1 LTEGEEMRKPR
12 IYLETTMFNFYFD
25 ADRDAHS
32 ATVKLFEKISAGEY
46 EAYTSVYVLD
56 ELENAQEPKKS
67 KMLALLDK
75 YSIEVLEVE
84 SEAERLAEMY
94 VNESVIPAKFAYD
107 GIHIAIATTNELDCI
122 FSLNFK
128 HINKLKTKTMTSVI
142 NVREGYRQVIVASPM
157 EVVEDE

>member
-1 LTEGEEMRKPR
+1 MRKPK

-25 ADRDAHS
+25 TDRDAHK

-56 ELENAQEPKKS
+56 ELESAQEPKKS
-67 KMLALLDK
+67 NMLALIDK
-75 YSIEVLEVE
+75 YRVRVLEVE
-84 SEAERLAEMY
+84 NAAEKLAEMY
-94 VNESVIPAKFAYD
+94 VNEGVVPVKFAYD
-107 GIHIAIATTNELDCI
+107 GIHIAIATINDLECI

-142 NVREGYRQVIVASPM
+142 NAREGYRQVMIASPM